1 MKGYIDREAVEKMLE
16 DAQIIT
22 YGEWC
27 GYCTEDIN
35 LDSIPAADVAP
46 VRHGR
51 WIPEIRHTY
60 VPVAYDERG
69 EPVLHEYAIYRC
81 SLCGRE
87 ETKKEPYC
95 HCGALMDGEE
105 DGHGRM

>member
-1 MKGYIDREAVEKMLE
+1 MNNYFKASDILDKAIGT
-16 DAQIIT
+16 DAYFPIK
-22 YGEWC
+22 
-27 GYCTEDIN
+27 
-35 LDSIPAADVAP
+35 SILLGTKTADVAP

-60 VPVAYDERG
+60 VPVKYDERG
-69 EPVLHEYAIYRC
+69 EPVLHEYTSYRC

-87 ETKKEPYC
+87 EAEMEPYC

-105 DGHGRM
+105 DEHGRM